1 MNMFEPYSHVS
12 SKHYEF
18 IHHEIVLTLRLN
30 GELTHSQ
37 QQNLIVLSVFIK
49 STDEMAELMSKTRT
63 ALNLKVQIFVSLV
76 VVGTCC
82 SKTLSNIQVGLWYAS
97 VEWSVRNYVGGR
109 K

>member
-49 STDEMAELMSKTRT
+49 STDEMADLI
-63 ALNLKVQIFVSLV
+63 V
-76 VVGTCC
+76 
-82 SKTLSNIQVGLWYAS
+82 
-97 VEWSVRNYVGGR
+97 
-109 K
+109 